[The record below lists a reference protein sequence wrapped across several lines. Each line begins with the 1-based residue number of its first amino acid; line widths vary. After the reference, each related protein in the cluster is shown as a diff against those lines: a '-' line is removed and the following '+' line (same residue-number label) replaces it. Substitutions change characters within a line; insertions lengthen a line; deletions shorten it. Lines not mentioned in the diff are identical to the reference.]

1 MVLLNCAFVEEGR
14 VISGIIEEWKTVGLL
29 KDAIKNKRP
38 DFIKCEAHKLQLFP
52 AKKNGEWLVSG
63 TEDVKMLKRG
73 GKSTL
78 IETLTHEDK
87 ELELESGLEKLLTP
101 QPFTGQIHV
110 LVVIPE
116 HLSEPSAH
124 KKQRLEWRST
134 RWGSH
139 L

>member
-1 MVLLNCAFVEEGR
+1 
-14 VISGIIEEWKTVGLL
+14 
-29 KDAIKNKRP
+29 
-38 DFIKCEAHKLQLFP
+38 
-52 AKKNGEWLVSG
+52 
-63 TEDVKMLKRG
+63 MLKRG

-134 RWGSH
+134 RPAFHSQFEFLREKILNEGH
-139 L
+139 LGWILGRPGT